1 MTLPFFV
8 RCAFQ
13 KCTQLP
19 FVSRRNSRREWFCLC
34 REHYELIEK
43 CADPN
48 VETCDCEAP
57 CSCQYPEGWIELV
70 NLKYHLLGM
79 AVGAEEDLV
88 GGLDEN
94 LYRNNQTEPVG
105 TDS

>member
-1 MTLPFFV
+1 MVKKPFEILKDIQDGIGYAV
-8 RCAFQ
+8 ERIDH
-13 KCTQLP
+13 LRH
-19 FVSRRNSRREWFCLC
+19 SI
-34 REHYELIEK
+34 Y
-43 CADPN
+43 PN